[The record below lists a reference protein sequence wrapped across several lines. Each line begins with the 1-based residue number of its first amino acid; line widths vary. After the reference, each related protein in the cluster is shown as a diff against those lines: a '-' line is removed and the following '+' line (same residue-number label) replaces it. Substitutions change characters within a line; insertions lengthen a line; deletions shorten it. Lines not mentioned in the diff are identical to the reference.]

1 MISEDPLFS
10 DIIRRASLAEQR
22 VDQLTDLVLYMAM
35 GIDREMMPAH
45 LQALLDGI
53 VNE

>member
-1 MISEDPLFS
+1 MISDDPLFG
-10 DIIRRASLAEQR
+10 DIIRRASQAEER
-22 VDQLTDLVLYMAM
+22 VTHLTDLVTYMAM
-35 GIDREMMPAH
+35 GIDRELMPVH